1 MSTLR
6 SVEETA
12 ALIAALPNPGRIV
25 VGIVGAPGAG
35 KSTIAER
42 LVALLNGAG
51 SDTSPMPGAALLPMD
66 GFHLPQSRLVELG
79 RRDRMGA
86 PDTFDVDA
94 FAAVL
99 AALRPAGATA
109 AADGAAAATAA
120 AATAA
125 ALNGNSGVTVVA
137 PGFDREI
144 EEPVPAA
151 VVITPEFPIV
161 VVEGN
166 YLLLGDGGWERVAPL
181 LDATFFVSVD
191 RDIRLARLIARHE
204 RFGKSPADAR
214 AWALGPDERNAVLVE
229 ASSHAATHTIALG

>member
-1 MSTLR
+1 VSTLR

-25 VGIVGAPGAG
+25 VGIAGSPGAG
-35 KSTIAER
+35 KSTIAEQ
-42 LVALLNGAG
+42 LVALL
-51 SDTSPMPGAALLPMD
+51 PGAALLPMD

-94 FAAVL
+94 FTAVL
-99 AALRPAGATA
+99 AALRPAPAI
-109 AADGAAAATAA
+109 
-120 AATAA
+120 
-125 ALNGNSGVTVVA
+125 GNSGVTVLA
-137 PGFDREI
+137 PGFDRDI

-151 VVITPEFPIV
+151 IVITPEFPIV

-191 RDIRLARLIARHE
+191 RDIRLARLVARHE
-204 RFGKSPADAR
+204 RFGKSEADAR
-214 AWALGPDERNAVLVE
+214 AWALGTDERNAVLVE
-229 ASSHAATHTIALG
+229 ASAHEATHTIALG

>member
-12 ALIAALPNPGRIV
+12 ALIAALPNRGRIV

-51 SDTSPMPGAALLPMD
+51 SGTSPMPGAALLPMD

-99 AALRPAGATA
+99 ASLH
-109 AADGAAAATAA
+109 
-120 AATAA
+120 
-125 ALNGNSGVTVVA
+125 GNSGVTVVA